1 MARPWLLLASL
12 LVACSS
18 APRGAIELELAPAT
32 SCGQAREVIPAP
44 WECIRLQVCPV
55 ADGAPADAGMPRDG
69 GARDA
74 GPSGSGCA
82 LITVPGGDPT
92 NATDELVVMRLAL
105 SSFDAELDPE
115 RSYQVVATA
124 YGATGEAVAIGRTAA
139 SRPLDGTLRV
149 RLHRFGESSCAGV
162 NEPARDG
169 SLLAAHRA
177 LGAAIALPSGDVLFF
192 GGFTG
197 DAVPRQ
203 RLTADSRFQPAVDLY
218 DLAASRFR
226 PVSVVDTASP
236 DALPG
241 FRRVLFEARWIGTDE
256 SGRDRIRVFGGFT
269 SAGENA
275 SPVRFDANVGFSA
288 VSAPVLPGIATSPAP
303 TVDLLF
309 DAASRTLTVAPVM
322 DAAVEAST
330 GGAAVSELVGDAV
343 VRYGGIS
350 STGGENA
357 TDPSMV
363 APTTVPLGYVWTQ
376 DTATPTRMAPPAE
389 ALARGR
395 YGASLTHLDG
405 TEYLVWGG
413 NLTVPF
419 DGSFP
424 ADEHLGFAGL
434 LLTAPR
440 SGEPTVAP
448 VVSDPGG
455 FDALPVAFHS
465 ATRVGA
471 GRLLVVGGL
480 AVTSSFVPRMG
491 ASDPLTPINLTNPT
505 RPPGLSLI
513 AREGAGFRAVVVGG
527 DAREP
532 TIFHQVTPLATT
544 SGGAPSALLV
554 TGGAATTGGQTL
566 NATAEVGLAS
576 GSGDTWSYSS
586 VTALRGARWGH
597 TATLLSNGLVL
608 VAGGYAT
615 GASAATLVPTLNAE
629 VLLVDDLLGLPR
641 PAPVTCEDAGTPRPR
656 DTGLASD
663 AGPSDA
669 GPSDAGA
676 SDAGASDAG
685 A

>member
-1 MARPWLLLASL
+1 MVRRPWLLLGSL
-12 LVACSS
+12 LVACPS
-18 APRGAIELELAPAT
+18 APRGAIEIELAPAT
-32 SCGQAREVIPAP
+32 ACGQPREAIPAP
-44 WECIRLQVCPV
+44 WECIRLQVCPL
-55 ADGAPADAGMPRDG
+55 AEATPTDAGMPRDG

-74 GPSGSGCA
+74 GASSSGCA
-82 LITVPGGDPT
+82 LITVPGGDPAT
-92 NATDELVVMRLAL
+92 ATDELVVQRVAL

-115 RSYQVVATA
+115 REYQVVATA
-124 YGATGEAVAIGRTAA
+124 YDEDGEAIAIGRTPA

-169 SLLAAHRA
+169 SLIAAHRA

-197 DAVPRQ
+197 NAVPRQ
-203 RLTADSRFQPAVDLY
+203 GLAADSRFQPAVDVY

-226 PVSVVDTASP
+226 PVTVVDTVGP

-241 FRRVLFEARWIGTDE
+241 FRRVLFEARWLGSDE
-256 SGRDRIRVFGGFT
+256 TGRDRIRVFGGFT

-275 SPVRFDANVGFSA
+275 SPVRFDANLGFSA

-309 DAASRTLTVAPVM
+309 DAASRTLTIAPVEG
-322 DAAVEAST
+322 ASAETST
-330 GGAAVSELVGDAV
+330 GGSAVSEVVGETV

-350 STGGENA
+350 STGGENE
-357 TDPSMV
+357 DPSVVM
-363 APTTVPLGYVWTQ
+363 PTTVPSGYVWAANEA
-376 DTATPTRMAPPAE
+376 TASAMAPPDE
-389 ALARGR
+389 AGARGR
-395 YGASLTHLDG
+395 YGATLSHLDG

-419 DGSFP
+419 DGAEP

-434 LLTAPR
+434 LVTAPR
-440 SGEPTVAP
+440 SGAPTVVP
-448 VVSDPGG
+448 VPSSPLG
-455 FDALPVAFHS
+455 FDALPVAFHT
-465 ATRVGA
+465 ATRLGA
-471 GRLLVVGGL
+471 GRVLVVGGL
-480 AVTSSFVPRMG
+480 AVTSSFVPRIG
-491 ASDPLTPINLTNPT
+491 ALEPVTPISLAPGRD

-513 AREGAGFRAVVVGG
+513 AREGTGFRAVAVGG

-532 TIFHQVTPLATT
+532 TIFHQVTSLAT
-544 SGGAPSALLV
+544 SGGSPAVLLV
-554 TGGAATTGGQTL
+554 TGGAAVAGGQTL
-566 NATAEVGLAS
+566 NATAEVGLVS
-576 GSGDTWSYSS
+576 GSGDAWSYAS
-586 VTALRGARWGH
+586 VTALRSARWGH
-597 TATLLSNGLVL
+597 TATLLPSGLVL

-615 GASAATLVPTLNAE
+615 GASASTLAPTLNPE

-641 PAPVTCEDAGTPRPR
+641 PEPVSCEDAGTPRPR
-656 DTGLASD
+656 DTGSLPD
-663 AGPSDA
+663 AGA
-669 GPSDAGA
+669 SDAGA